1 VPHGWK
7 SNLLAVPLGAWP
19 REVCVAA
26 LTLSSDA
33 AFTNASN
40 TLNDWAALQ
49 LASKH
54 EKRPVGH
61 DSWVHFSLSSHT
73 TAHLS
78 IMRIQ
83 KKLSH

>member
-1 VPHGWK
+1 
-7 SNLLAVPLGAWP
+7 VPLGAWP

-26 LTLSSDA
+26 HTLSSDA

-40 TLNDWAALQ
+40 TLNDWTALQ

-61 DSWVHFSLSSHT
+61 DFCVHFFSEQPHDCSFVQYENSEEIISLRQRFEPF
-73 TAHLS
+73 L
-78 IMRIQ
+78 
-83 KKLSH
+83 